1 VSHLPLKARETRY
14 ESAVAVLALAS
25 AVGGSAILV
34 SLAQFLVSLVGAR
47 VPDIVLAVYVQPI
60 VLVGLYLLL
69 RNRYALGSIS
79 LRLTWRDAVVAA
91 LGWLA
96 VLAFG
101 NLYMQVLART
111 GVSLPSPQ
119 SDLVSFAGASPFR
132 TALIIVGAAVLAPVS
147 EELFFRGVIF
157 GLIRKNTGFYLAAV
171 LSSLVFSLFHGL
183 ELAFPV
189 FVLAM
194 LLCYLY
200 ERTGALFLP
209 VLVHVV
215 NNVAS
220 IVLAMGNR

>member
-1 VSHLPLKARETRY
+1 LKARETRY
-14 ESAVAVLALAS
+14 ESAVAALALAS

-91 LGWLA
+91 LGWLG

-101 NLYMQVLART
+101 NLYTQVLART
-111 GVSLPSPQ
+111 GVTLPSPQ
-119 SDLVSFAGASPFR
+119 SDLVSFAGSSPFR
-132 TALIIVGAAVLAPVS
+132 TALIVVGAAVLAPVS

-157 GLIRKNTGFYLAAV
+157 GLIRKNAGFYLAAV

-183 ELAFPV
+183 ELPGFRARDAS
-189 FVLAM
+189 VLS
-194 LLCYLY
+194 L
-200 ERTGALFLP
+200 
-209 VLVHVV
+209 
-215 NNVAS
+215 
-220 IVLAMGNR
+220 